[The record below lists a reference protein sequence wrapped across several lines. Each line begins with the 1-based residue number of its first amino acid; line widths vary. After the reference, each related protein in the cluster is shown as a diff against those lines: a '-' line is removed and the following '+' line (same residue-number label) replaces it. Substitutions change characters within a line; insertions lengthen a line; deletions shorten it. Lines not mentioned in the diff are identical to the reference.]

1 MLDIGELWSSAGQ
14 LFSHCRAVRPVA
26 AAGDCAG
33 YCAVSA
39 GCSAWTL
46 ATAANPD
53 LPGGCVL
60 YSAVGPRVP
69 YPHCVSGQVSR
80 PAPSPAP
87 WPHLEAEPECGTGS
101 EYACTATLDN
111 IHNIVYGMTE
121 VASNNTMLTSV
132 TFPHFRSLSALKP
145 PRGWG

>member
-1 MLDIGELWSSAGQ
+1 MS
-14 LFSHCRAVRPVA
+14 

-33 YCAVSA
+33 YCAVST
-39 GCSAWTL
+39 GCAAWTL

-80 PAPSPAP
+80 PAPAPSHAPAPSPAP
-87 WPHLEAEPECGTGS
+87 WPHLEADPECGTGA

-111 IHNIVYGMTE
+111 THNIVYGMTE
-121 VASNNTMLTSV
+121 VTSYNTMLT
-132 TFPHFRSLSALKP
+132 THLPYFRSLSALKP
-145 PRGWG
+145 PPGWG